1 MVQHFLSWAIKMV
14 DQGKGYHL
22 GNKYRTYHSS
32 FWYLEGPCMR
42 NFFERLTS
50 SGVMANIAIVAKL
63 SGISDSKQSHV

>member
-1 MVQHFLSWAIKMV
+1 
-14 DQGKGYHL
+14 
-22 GNKYRTYHSS
+22 
-32 FWYLEGPCMR
+32 MR